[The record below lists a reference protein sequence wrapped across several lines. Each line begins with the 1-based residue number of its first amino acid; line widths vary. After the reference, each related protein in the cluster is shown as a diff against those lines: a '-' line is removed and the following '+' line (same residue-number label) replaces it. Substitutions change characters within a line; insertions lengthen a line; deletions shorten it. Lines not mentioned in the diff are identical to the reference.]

1 MKKRI
6 IALLSVAALAVG
18 MFSTIASAA
27 PATDT
32 IKTRDE
38 LIAELKE
45 INSDGK
51 VTTREQQKLVK
62 DTDEKVLSS
71 FMSEKW
77 DDAFDILENEE
88 IRVDLVE
95 KNDGSLYGERRID
108 LGDECY
114 IEIIIEDKEDVN
126 IVQKSAAAINSAFVK
141 EAMAGRTQSSQVTKS
156 YGDRYYST
164 MFRIYI
170 GGGGAKI
177 NLINHYNLSASGI
190 KERYGKSSCSGVGV
204 GIAISESEPVITD
217 SVATQPGK
225 SDTNMYCKY
234 HYSTSLNSWN
244 VSGTKTI
251 NSRLIYDSINKTAKT
266 ITLTQESTLNDY

>member
-1 MKKRI
+1 
-6 IALLSVAALAVG
+6 
-18 MFSTIASAA
+18 
-27 PATDT
+27 
-32 IKTRDE
+32 
-38 LIAELKE
+38 
-45 INSDGK
+45 
-51 VTTREQQKLVK
+51 
-62 DTDEKVLSS
+62 
-71 FMSEKW
+71 
-77 DDAFDILENEE
+77 
-88 IRVDLVE
+88 
-95 KNDGSLYGERRID
+95 
-108 LGDECY
+108 
-114 IEIIIEDKEDVN
+114 
-126 IVQKSAAAINSAFVK
+126 
-141 EAMAGRTQSSQVTKS
+141 MAGRTQSSQVTKS